1 MKTGT
6 GNVADNRRRRFRK
19 ELKNKAEKAEERKQ
33 KRTMKQRVYISGP
46 ITGDPDARTR
56 FRNAEGLKVNEG
68 FDVMNPFD
76 NGVNDGSAWEEHM
89 IADIRMLMLCDTIFM
104 LNGWQSS
111 KGARIEFKIAEEM
124 GMDIQFES
132 FQDQQ
137 RFIGVK
143 NDKFAT
149 MVKASIR
156 EVMGTDFDQQRND
169 SKSRDVFFMRMI
181 FTYHCREIGMTLKQ
195 IKTYIHRDHTTMLH
209 YLKRYRDEFKY
220 NSEFRD
226 IANRVSNLLSKFVSE

>member
-1 MKTGT
+1 MMTKSGK
-6 GNVADNRRRRFRK
+6 VADNRRRLFRK
-19 ELKNKAEKAEERKQ
+19 ELKDKAEKAEERKQ
-33 KRTMKQRVYISGP
+33 KRTMKQRMYISGP

-56 FRNAEGLKVNEG
+56 FRKAEDLKVNEG
-68 FDVMNPFD
+68 FEVMNPFD
-76 NGVNDGSAWEEHM
+76 NGVNDESAWEEHM
-89 IADIRMLMLCDTIFM
+89 VADIRMLMLCDVIFM
-104 LNGWQSS
+104 LKGWQSS

-124 GMDIQFES
+124 GIDIQFES
-132 FQDQQ
+132 YQDQQ
-137 RFIGVK
+137 RFIGSK
-143 NDKFAT
+143 NDKFAS